1 MNKKIHY
8 KLELI
13 YVKYSPMIIS
23 LGLLLNNILA
33 YNDIYTQVEGGY
45 IYGVSL
51 LSVGHLY
58 NSSKVY
64 KFCKYHR
71 MFIHYIVVNNIVN
84 CVDYYIK
91 IPGSDE
97 RLLSLNISIAGIF
110 LFLILY
116 YYKQYGDREI

>member
-13 YVKYSPMIIS
+13 YVKYSPILMS
-23 LGLLLNNILA
+23 LGFLIANILA
-33 YNDIYTQVEGGY
+33 YFEVYINTLGGY

-51 LSVGHLY
+51 LSIGHMY
-58 NSSKVY
+58 NSSYTY

-71 MFIHYIVVNNIVN
+71 MFIHYIVVNNIIN
-84 CVDYYIK
+84 MYNYYLNL
-91 IPGSDE
+91 PLSDKGI
-97 RLLSLNISIAGIF
+97 LLLNLIIAGIF

-116 YYKQYGDREI
+116 YHQRNKLR